1 MCNGLAVFCGL
12 LYSGCSPMM
21 EVVLFIMARRP
32 ASLVCCLHRPQ
43 HSGQFAL
50 GLRKVK
56 LCFTPL
62 IPKGLKNGFRINNCL
77 TEPSGTLRLH
87 SSRSGDNKNS
97 EFLPVH
103 RLDTSLGH

>member
-1 MCNGLAVFCGL
+1 
-12 LYSGCSPMM
+12 MM